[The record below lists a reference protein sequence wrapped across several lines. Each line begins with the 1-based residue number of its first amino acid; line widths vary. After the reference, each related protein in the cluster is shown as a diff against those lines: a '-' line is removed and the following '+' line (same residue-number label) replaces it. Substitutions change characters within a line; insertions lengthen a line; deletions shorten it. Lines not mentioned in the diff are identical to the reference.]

1 MKKMIYNDNILQFW
15 GIDMQDVEQTR
26 DQLISELT
34 TLRTRVKELEHCE
47 AERIASEGAF
57 NWSEQAFLDLFNATE
72 EIAFLQETDGK
83 ILIANNNSTRFYK
96 VSRESIVGK
105 SIYDLIPP
113 DRVENAREKVKAVLE
128 TKKTVRF
135 EGTLGESVFENSL
148 YPVFDQAGNV
158 RHIAVY
164 VRDITVRKRLEEAV
178 HHAEEK
184 YRIIYENA
192 MEGIFQINPEGR
204 FISANPALADIHGY
218 ASPEEMINS
227 VTDIAHQLY
236 VDPKD
241 FTHLVKLLA
250 QQDSVENYEAEMYR
264 KDGGRH
270 WIRIDV
276 RIVRNGN
283 GNVLYYEGTMLDISK
298 RKKAEEQLRESEE
311 RYRIAIEHSND
322 GVAIVRGDRHEFVN
336 SRFLEMFG
344 YDSPEDLVGQQVFI
358 IVHPDDLEKVMNINR
373 RRHEGQPVPSRYE
386 FKGITKDGR
395 VIFVEVSAASISYR
409 ESLVYLIY
417 LRDIT
422 ERKEADQALWNERNR
437 FQTLSDNA
445 PFGIMVI
452 DGSGNFTYLNPKFTE
467 LFGYDLHDVPNGM
480 EWYTKAFPG
489 IKEREAAIS
498 GWIKDVKNTKPGQR
512 MARIF
517 TITCKDGMKKSVN
530 FIPVRLATGE
540 YLVSLDDITERIQAQ
555 EALIQSHKELE
566 KLNRAKTKAVNHI
579 SHELKTPLAVI
590 QGNVRILKRKIQ
602 AASLDGGMQGI
613 IIVLERN
620 LERLFGISKETD
632 EIFRVTQEV
641 EANVLLDDLER
652 LWERIEDL
660 SYLPTD
666 MHEHIEALKKWVGQ
680 YRAGSILSTQSID
693 LYPSI
698 LQVLEKAKQSARNR
712 RIDFSIEGENDLFIM
727 MDPVILREVAE
738 GLIKNA
744 IENTPDGG
752 KIKISVEQ
760 KGDRIWLHVTDYGI
774 GIREDNQQYLFD
786 GLFHAKETDLYSSR
800 RPYDFGAGG
809 KGLEL
814 LRMKVYGQRFGF
826 DITMKSKRCIY
837 LPTDQDLCPGD
848 VTRCPHI
855 SGAEGCYDSGGTTFS
870 VSFPVE
876 KQALQA
882 QA

>member
-1 MKKMIYNDNILQFW
+1 MEDAEKTK
-15 GIDMQDVEQTR
+15 
-26 DQLISELT
+26 DQLISELSS
-34 TLRTRVKELEHCE
+34 LRMRIKENEEFWTQRQKTVEILS
-47 AERIASEGAF
+47 ASEK
-57 NWSEQAFLDLFNATE
+57 AFLDLFNATE
-72 EIAFLQETDGK
+72 EIAFLMETDGT
-83 ILIANNNSTRFYK
+83 ILIANDNSGKFYEIPK
-96 VSRESIVGK
+96 EHIVGK
-105 SIYDLIPP
+105 SIYELIPN
-113 DRVENAREKVKAVLE
+113 DRVENAREKVQAVIDSR
-128 TKKTVRF
+128 KTVRF
-135 EGTLGESVFENSL
+135 EGTLGENIFENSL
-148 YPVFDQAGNV
+148 YPVFDEAGSV
-158 RHIAVY
+158 RRIAVY
-164 VRDITVRKRLEEAV
+164 VRDITRRKRLEEAV
-178 HHAEEK
+178 RHAEEK

-192 MEGIFQINPEGR
+192 MEGIFQIAPEGR
-204 FISANPALADIHGY
+204 FISANPALAAIHGY
-218 ASPEEMINS
+218 ASPQEMVDS

-236 VDPKD
+236 VEPEDLAR
-241 FTHLVKLLA
+241 LVRILSE
-250 QQDSVENYEAEMYR
+250 QDVVDNYEVENYR
-264 KDGGRH
+264 KDGSRH
-270 WIRIDV
+270 WIRVNV
-276 RIVRNGN
+276 RTVRNSN
-283 GNVLYYEGTMLDISK
+283 GNILYYEGTMLDVTN
-298 RKKAEEQLRESEE
+298 RKKAQEQLRESEE
-311 RYRIAIEHSND
+311 RYRTAIEHSND

-336 SRFLEMFG
+336 RRFLEMFG
-344 YDSPEDLVGQQVFI
+344 YDSPEELIGQQVFM
-358 IVHPDDLEKVMNINR
+358 IVHPDDREKVIEINR
-373 RRHEGQPVPSRYE
+373 RRHEGKHVPSRYE

-409 ESLVYLIY
+409 ENLVYLIY
-417 LRDIT
+417 LRDVT
-422 ERKEADQALWNERNR
+422 ERKEAEQALRNERNR

-452 DGSGNFTYLNPKFTE
+452 DGNGNFTYLNPKFTE

-480 EWYTKAFPG
+480 EWYKRAFPN

-517 TITCKDGMKKSVN
+517 TITCKDSMKKSVN
-530 FIPVRLATGE
+530 FIPVRLVTGE

-590 QGNVRILKRKIQ
+590 QGNIRILKRKMQ
-602 AASLDGGMQGI
+602 AASADSGIQGI
-613 IIVLERN
+613 MIVLERN
-620 LERLFGISKETD
+620 LERLFGISRETD

-660 SYLPTD
+660 SDLPAD
-666 MHEHIEALKKWVGQ
+666 LHEHIEALKEWVSQ
-680 YRAGSILSTQSID
+680 YRAGGTLSTQSID
-693 LYPSI
+693 LYPFIS
-698 LQVLEKAKQSARNR
+698 QVLEKAKQSARDR
-712 RIDFSIEGENDLFIM
+712 RIVFTIDGENDLFIM

-752 KIKISVEQ
+752 KIEISVEQ
-760 KGDRIWLHVTDYGI
+760 KGDRILFHVIDYGI

-837 LPTDQDLCPGD
+837 LPTDQDVCPGD
-848 VTRCPHI
+848 VTQCPHI
-855 SGAEGCYDSGGTTFS
+855 AGPEGCSASGGTTFS

-876 KQALQA
+876 KQAPLA

>member
-1 MKKMIYNDNILQFW
+1 MEDAEKTK
-15 GIDMQDVEQTR
+15 

-34 TLRTRVKELEHCE
+34 SLQNRIEELEGYE
-47 AERIASEGAF
+47 DKRQKTDEILNMSER
-57 NWSEQAFLDLFNATE
+57 AFLDLFNATE
-72 EIAFLQETDGK
+72 EIAFLMETDGK
-83 ILIANNNSTRFYK
+83 ILIANNNSARFYK

-113 DRVENAREKVKAVLE
+113 DRVENAKEKVQAVVERL
-128 TKKTVRF
+128 KTVRF
-135 EGTLGESVFENSL
+135 EGTLGENVFENSL
-148 YPVFDQAGNV
+148 YPVFDESGSV
-158 RHIAVY
+158 RRIAVY
-164 VRDITVRKRLEEAV
+164 VRDITIRKHLEEAV

-184 YRIIYENA
+184 YRIIFENA
-192 MEGIFQINPEGR
+192 MEGIFQLDQGGR
-204 FISANPALADIHGY
+204 FISANPALAHMHGY
-218 ASPEEMINS
+218 DSPEKLIDS

-236 VDPKD
+236 VDPED
-241 FTHLVKLLA
+241 LSRLVRLLSKEDA
-250 QQDSVENYEAEMYR
+250 VENYEVEMYR
-264 KDGGRH
+264 KDGSHH
-270 WIRIDV
+270 WIRINIRTV
-276 RIVRNGN
+276 RHSNGN
-283 GNVLYYEGTMLDISK
+283 ILYYEGTMLDITN

-322 GVAIVRGDRHEFVN
+322 GVAIVRGDRYDLVN
-336 SRFLEMFG
+336 PRFLEMFG
-344 YDSPEDLVGQQVFI
+344 YDSPEDLVGQQVFLI
-358 IVHPDDLEKVMNINR
+358 AHPDDRDRIKKFNKR
-373 RRHEGQPVPSRYE
+373 RQAGQSVPSRYE

-395 VIFVEVSAASISYR
+395 VIYVEVSAASISYR
-409 ESLVYLIY
+409 EALIYLVY

-422 ERKEADQALWNERNR
+422 ERKEAEQALRNERNR

-452 DGSGNFTYLNPKFTE
+452 DEHGNFTYLNPKFTE
-467 LFGYDLHDVPNGM
+467 LFGYDRHDVPNGTA
-480 EWYTKAFPG
+480 WYKKAFPN

-512 MARIF
+512 LARVF

-530 FIPVRLATGE
+530 IIPVRLVTGE

-660 SYLPTD
+660 SDLPAD
-666 MHEHIEALKKWVGQ
+666 MYEHIEALKEWVSQ
-680 YRAGSILSTQSID
+680 YRPGSLLSTQSID
-693 LYPSI
+693 LYPFI
-698 LQVLEKAKQSARNR
+698 LQVLEKAKQTARSR

-752 KIKISVEQ
+752 KINISVEQ
-760 KGDRIWLHVTDYGI
+760 KGDRIWFHVTDYGI

-814 LRMKVYGQRFGF
+814 LRMKIYGQRFGF

-837 LPTDQDLCPGD
+837 LPTDQDVCPGD
-848 VTRCPHI
+848 VTQCPHI
-855 SGAEGCYDSGGTTFS
+855 AGPEGCYDSGGTMFS
-870 VSFPVE
+870 ASFPVE
-876 KQALQA
+876 KQALQV
-882 QA
+882 

>member
-1 MKKMIYNDNILQFW
+1 
-15 GIDMQDVEQTR
+15 VE
-26 DQLISELT
+26 EL
-34 TLRTRVKELEHCE
+34 RQCE
-47 AERIASEGAF
+47 AERTETEEALARSE
-57 NWSEQAFLDLFNATE
+57 EVFLDLFNATE
-72 EIAFLQETDGK
+72 EIAFLMETDGT
-83 ILIANNNSTRFYK
+83 ILIANNNSARFYGIAN
-96 VSRESIVGK
+96 EHIVGK
-105 SIYDLIPP
+105 SIYALIPP
-113 DRVENAREKVKAVLE
+113 DKVENAQEKVKAVIE
-128 TKKTVRF
+128 THKTVRF
-135 EGTLGESVFENSL
+135 EGTLGDDVFENSL
-148 YPVFDQAGNV
+148 YPVFNQAGDV
-158 RHIAVY
+158 KRIAAY
-164 VRDITVRKRLEEAV
+164 VRDITIRKRLEEAV
-178 HHAEEK
+178 HQAEEK
-184 YRIIYENA
+184 YRIIYENS
-192 MEGIFQINPEGR
+192 MEGIFQIDPEGR
-204 FISANPALADIHGY
+204 FVSANPALANIHGY
-218 ASPEEMINS
+218 TSPEEMIKS

-236 VDPKD
+236 VDPED
-241 FTHLVKLLA
+241 LARLVKTLSK
-250 QQDSVENYEAEMYR
+250 QDTVENYEVEMCR

-270 WIRIDV
+270 WIRINV
-276 RIVRNGN
+276 RIVRDTY

-336 SRFLEMFG
+336 RRFLEMFG

-386 FKGITKDGR
+386 FKGITRDGR

-422 ERKEADQALWNERNR
+422 ERKEADQALRNERNR

-652 LWERIEDL
+652 LWEANVLLDDLERLWERIEDL
-660 SYLPTD
+660 SDLPKD
-666 MHEHIEALKKWVGQ
+666 MHEHIEALKEWVSQ
-680 YRAGSILSTQSID
+680 YRAGGVLSTQSID
-693 LYPSI
+693 IYPSI